1 MNSERKEINH
11 KLEIA
16 QVKLRHWSGWLTAI
30 SALGKFFC
38 FKRLKNFENLILCSG
53 LIMSFANFHGN
64 IWKMYG
70 KFFCGLY
77 GPFFGI
83 IAGPIGIRL
92 SYEKEIRQMK
102 CLSNAFICLV
112 REKIMQSKL

>member
-1 MNSERKEINH
+1 M
-11 KLEIA
+11 
-16 QVKLRHWSGWLTAI
+16 T
-30 SALGKFFC
+30 
-38 FKRLKNFENLILCSG
+38 
-53 LIMSFANFHGN
+53 
-64 IWKMYG
+64 

-77 GPFFGI
+77 GPFFGM

-112 REKIMQSKL
+112 CENFMQP

>member
-1 MNSERKEINH
+1 
-11 KLEIA
+11 
-16 QVKLRHWSGWLTAI
+16 
-30 SALGKFFC
+30 
-38 FKRLKNFENLILCSG
+38 
-53 LIMSFANFHGN
+53 MSMANFYGN
-64 IWKMYG
+64 LT

-77 GPFFGI
+77 GPFFGT

-112 REKIMQSKL
+112 CENVMKP

>member
-1 MNSERKEINH
+1 MVLAN
-11 KLEIA
+11 LE
-16 QVKLRHWSGWLTAI
+16 
-30 SALGKFFC
+30 
-38 FKRLKNFENLILCSG
+38 
-53 LIMSFANFHGN
+53 GN
-64 IWKMYG
+64 TQIWKGLPIYYG

-92 SYEKEIRQMK
+92 SYESDTRKMK

-112 REKIMQSKL
+112 CEKIMLPKL